1 MSCIIESR
9 DRPALVACCCEKV
22 WPEGD
27 TYDIYGGK
35 ACFLCLNGRCPRT
48 LIERIADLEAR
59 EEAPD
64 L

>member
-1 MSCIIESR
+1 MSCIIESH

-22 WPEGD
+22 WPEGA
-27 TYDIYGGK
+27 TFDIYGGK
-35 ACFLCLNGRCPRT
+35 ACFLCLNGQCPR
-48 LIERIADLEAR
+48 R